1 MNHAAVPAG
10 AVKRIDANEP
20 FAFHC
25 HRGVPCFTRCCHD
38 LELGL
43 TPYDVLRL
51 RKATGLSSTEVLE
64 RFVII
69 EQNDDEP
76 FPRLFLTMVDDGNA
90 SCVFLG
96 PEGCSIYPHRPSSC
110 RTYPLGRA
118 ITRRGDRFD
127 EHFVLLQETHCQGF
141 REPLLNTPKSF
152 LHSQD
157 LAVYHAFNDLLTG
170 ITQHDQIRQG
180 MSLTVRQQH
189 AYLLALYDLD
199 TFRAKLSEGLVDCH
213 SAPDAAVFED
223 DEALLSYT
231 LAWLSH
237 ELFAVDSGSS
247 G

>member
-1 MNHAAVPAG
+1 MNHAAVPCG
-10 AVKRIDANEP
+10 AVRRIDANEP

-69 EQNDDEP
+69 EQDDDEP
-76 FPRLFLTMVDDGNA
+76 FPRLYLTMVDDGKA

-96 PEGCSIYPHRPSSC
+96 PEGCSIYPDRPSSC

-118 ITRRGDRFD
+118 VARSGDRCE

-141 REPLLNTPKSF
+141 LEPLLNTPKGF
-152 LHSQD
+152 LHAQD
-157 LAVYHAFNDLLTG
+157 LAVYHTFNDLVAG
-170 ITQHDQIRQG
+170 ITQHDHIRQG
-180 MSLTVRQQH
+180 MNLTVRQQR

-199 TFRAKLSEGLVDCH
+199 TFREKLSEGFIDFH
-213 SAPDAAVFED
+213 STPDAAVFDD
-223 DEALLSYT
+223 DEALLSYA
-231 LAWLSH
+231 LVWLDH
-237 ELFAVDSGSS
+237 ELFACGSES
-247 G
+247 RG